1 MEFKLRHL
9 NFKIFREKTPR
20 PTAEEV
26 IDQAVGKKE
35 KTSSD
40 DSGNRR
46 PLGLLSRLAAQT
58 PAAGVIYPRSTH
70 APSSSSNAIP
80 VDESTSTQVPTA
92 PPTPSGSSPPDTR
105 SNPPDIRSNPLEE
118 TQIHPAL
125 STRIY
130 KTDQIVYSLRG
141 NNHVFFL

>member
-1 MEFKLRHL
+1 MKC
-9 NFKIFREKTPR
+9 
-20 PTAEEV
+20 
-26 IDQAVGKKE
+26 KKV

-40 DSGNRR
+40 DSSTRR
-46 PLGLLSRLAAQT
+46 PLGLLSRIAAQT

-92 PPTPSGSSPPDTR
+92 PPTPSGS
-105 SNPPDIRSNPLEE
+105 NPPDIRSNPPEVRSNPSEE
-118 TQIHPAL
+118 TQRHPAL

-141 NNHVFFL
+141 NNHVFIVDHKKT